1 MKRLLSLLGLLLVFA
16 LPNHAQTDTIKFE
29 VTLWSWTESAT
40 LEYEFSE
47 QARNSIR
54 IEWISSNSTESGK
67 FSPDADGKYTQS
79 ITGSGTGYIYYTYEQ
94 GSTYS
99 AYLSYRG
106 SSNYY
111 DIKVIDRQGINT
123 SVISPLIT
131 SLDVSACTALRELRC
146 SNNQLTS
153 LDVSGCTS
161 LTKLNCGYNPLRS
174 LDVSGCTALTTLDCI
189 NLLTSLD
196 VSGCTA
202 LKELTD
208 ITVDTLKVH
217 GKSMNTLVV
226 GGKIKVLDANA
237 CTSLTSLSCSD
248 NQLTSLDVRDCTALT
263 SLTCSDNP
271 LRSLDV
277 SGCTA
282 LKELTD
288 ITVDTLKVH
297 GKSMNTLVVG
307 GKIKV
312 LDANACTSLT
322 SLNCSNNQLTSL
334 DVSGCTHLMYLSC
347 YNNQLRSL
355 DLSQDTAL
363 TTLYCDGNQL
373 TSLGVSQNTALTTLY
388 CDNNQLTELDVSH
401 NTDLT
406 TLSCSDNQ
414 LTILDISKN
423 TALLFLRCYNNQLT
437 TLDISNN
444 IRLTGLYCSEN
455 QLTSLDVSHNTDLT
469 RLGCADNQLSTLDLS
484 NNIRLEGLSCYKN
497 QLTVLDVSHNIDLTT
512 LSCSDNQLTT
522 LDIRSNIR
530 LTELWCDTNHIP
542 LSELYKTAYQR
553 SNWSCFG
560 AFGQMNTIILPLNQV
575 LDLSSER
582 ILGGSL
588 STYELSYASGNGVSS
603 DVYTEGNFNFRF
615 KKPGEY
621 RLRLENSTLPTADF
635 TWYISV
641 TGEDVATE
649 SHENDNFYVYAQDR
663 NIVLSETRGGVQ
675 VFNAVG
681 QCVYSGNATIIPVRQ
696 SGVYVVRVGTN
707 AYKVIV
713 R

>member
-189 NLLTSLD
+189 NLLT
-196 VSGCTA
+196 
-202 LKELTD
+202 
-208 ITVDTLKVH
+208 
-217 GKSMNTLVV
+217 
-226 GGKIKVLDANA
+226 
-237 CTSLTSLSCSD
+237 
-248 NQLTSLDVRDCTALT
+248 
-263 SLTCSDNP
+263 
-271 LRSLDV
+271 SLDV

-663 NIVLSETRGGVQ
+663 NIVLSETRGAVQ

-681 QCVYSGNATIIPVRQ
+681 QCVYSGNATIIPV
-696 SGVYVVRVGTN
+696 
-707 AYKVIV
+707 
-713 R
+713 